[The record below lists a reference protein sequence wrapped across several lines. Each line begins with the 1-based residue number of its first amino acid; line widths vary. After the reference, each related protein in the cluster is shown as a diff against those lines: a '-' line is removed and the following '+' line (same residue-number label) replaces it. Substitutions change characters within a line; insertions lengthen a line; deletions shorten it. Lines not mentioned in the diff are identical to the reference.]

1 MARQEDIVLGRR
13 LKTSYISTVVSIA
26 LVLYVLGLLGLII
39 MHTRKLSEHVKENI
53 GFSIIITDN
62 ARTAEISQLQKSI
75 DMLPAVKSTEFIS
88 SDKAAEDLSEE
99 LGEDFVGFLG
109 YNPLFP
115 SIEVRLQ
122 AAWANPDSLIVFESQ
137 VLESDIVKEVDYQ
150 KNLVHIVN
158 ENIRKIGLFLLLFG
172 ILLLVIAFSLINNT
186 IRLSVFSKRFL
197 IKSMQLVGATQA
209 FIRRPFVIKGVVQ
222 GIIGAAISIAL
233 LLLSLYAAQK
243 SVPELINF
251 QDIEMLFTMFVLVI
265 FLGVIVSWIS
275 TYFAVR
281 KYLHIKTDY
290 LYLY

>member
-75 DMLPAVKSTEFIS
+75 DLLPAVKSTEFIS
-88 SDKAAEDLSEE
+88 SDKAAEDLSKE

-122 AAWANPDSLIVFESQ
+122 AAWANPDSLALFESQ
-137 VLESDIVKEVDYQ
+137 MLENNIVKEVDYQ
-150 KNLVHIVN
+150 KKLVHIVN
-158 ENIRKIGLFLLLFG
+158 ENIRKIGLFLLIFG

-209 FIRRPFVIKGVVQ
+209 FIRKPFVIKGIVQ

-243 SVPELINF
+243 SVPELVNF

-265 FLGVIVSWIS
+265 FMGIIVSWIS

>member
-53 GFSIIITDN
+53 GFSIIISDN

-75 DMLPAVKSTEFIS
+75 DLLPAVKSTEFIS

-122 AAWANPDSLIVFESQ
+122 AVWANPDSLVVFESQ
-137 VLESDIVKEVDYQ
+137 VMESNIVKEVDYQ

-209 FIRRPFVIKGVVQ
+209 FIRKPFVIKGVVQ

-265 FLGVIVSWIS
+265 LLGVIVSWIS
-275 TYFAVR
+275 THFAVR
-281 KYLHIKTDY
+281 KYLHIKTDF